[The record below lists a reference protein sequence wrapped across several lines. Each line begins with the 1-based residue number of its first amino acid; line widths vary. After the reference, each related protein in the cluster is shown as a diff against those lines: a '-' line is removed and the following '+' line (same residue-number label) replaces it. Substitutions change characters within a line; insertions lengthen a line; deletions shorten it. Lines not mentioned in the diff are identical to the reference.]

1 MNENMKKIFI
11 DSIKIKEKIIDSD
24 CLLILESMGN
34 YITESILD
42 GGKLMLCGNGGS
54 AADA

>member
-11 DSIKIKEKIIDSD
+11 DSIKIKKIIDSD
-24 CLLILESMGN
+24 CLLILESMGD

-42 GGKLMLCGNGGS
+42 CGKLMLCGNGGS